1 MLKTNF
7 FSLKK
12 VNPKKV
18 IYNIT
23 FAEPFSNPK
32 KKTSKENKYLKNL
45 RKYFS
50 EGCF

>member
-23 FAEPFSNPK
+23 FAEPFSKPK
-32 KKTSKENKYLKNL
+32 KIESVLFFVEILKEH
-45 RKYFS
+45 
-50 EGCF
+50 